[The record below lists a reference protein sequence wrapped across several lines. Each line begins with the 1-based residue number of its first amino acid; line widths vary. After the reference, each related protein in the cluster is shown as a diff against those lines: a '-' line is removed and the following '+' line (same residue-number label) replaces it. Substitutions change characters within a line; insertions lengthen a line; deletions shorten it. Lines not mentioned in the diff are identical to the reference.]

1 MKYTIR
7 GLRVLDDI
15 RLSYRIPTIT
25 GLGKRTAHHHQPEF
39 RCNIRCSSNSRI
51 HIRQR
56 PGSQHGNVSAKLANL
71 LNQILNPIRSINGAS
86 PFAPA
91 GESCRHSR
99 LGVAH
104 RPRAVHTRTSTQRR
118 MSMNIPRQIP
128 ANRNNLIG
136 HIHRHIIT
144 RHIITR
150 HTSSISQSP
159 GPCQPSIPQSIIPVE
174 LGTPC
179 IRNKRISPRRMLR
192 P

>member
-1 MKYTIR
+1 MIFVSATASQQLPGWVSVPPIITSLSFDAIS
-7 GLRVLDDI
+7 GARVI
-15 RLSYRIPTIT
+15 AASTSVNGPVAST
-25 GLGKRTAHHHQPEF
+25 
-39 RCNIRCSSNSRI
+39 
-51 HIRQR
+51 
-56 PGSQHGNVSAKLANL
+56 GNVSAKLANL
-71 LNQILNPIRSINGAS
+71 LNQILNPIRSINGAP

-99 LGVAH
+99 LGMVH
-104 RPRAVHTRTSTQRR
+104 RLRAVHTRTSTQRR

-144 RHIITR
+144 RH
-150 HTSSISQSP
+150 TSSISQSP
-159 GPCQPSIPQSIIPVE
+159 GPCQPSIPQSIIPME

>member
-71 LNQILNPIRSINGAS
+71 LNQILNPIRSINGAP

-99 LGVAH
+99 LGMVH
-104 RPRAVHTRTSTQRR
+104 RLRAVHTRTSTQRR

-144 RHIITR
+144 RH
-150 HTSSISQSP
+150 TSSISQSP
-159 GPCQPSIPQSIIPVE
+159 GPCQPSIPQSIIPWNWAHPAS
-174 LGTPC
+174 G
-179 IRNKRISPRRMLR
+179 INASARRMLR